1 MIKQQIKEYF
11 KDKKINYSGVNKFLK
26 SNEKITIFFINS
38 SLNL

>member
-26 SNEKITIFFINS
+26 AMKK
-38 SLNL
+38 LVKY